1 MRMLMKSKHENFIR
15 IIDDRC
21 ILLRP
26 IDDKDGNTIKY
37 DILNYQ
43 RYEYTQD
50 QVTKIISSIQDK
62 LHSDLLSNDIKDKYP
77 NYHPRWNRK
86 YFGFCVPAT
95 FALLFL
101 INTKNLH
108 PYRGIDQEKEYHWWI
123 QDMTTGDRFDATAQQ
138 YSNKELQDVYATGK
152 PEGLYSF
159 KERPQKRFLDLM
171 QLVQPTA
178 KRYNKRSIDDLNPPP
193 EMNDFL

>member
-1 MRMLMKSKHENFIR
+1 MRMLMKSKHVNYIR

-21 ILLRP
+21 LLLRP
-26 IDDKDGNTIKY
+26 IDDNATKY

-43 RYEYTQD
+43 RYEYNSA
-50 QVTKIISSIQDK
+50 VVNELISSIQDK
-62 LHSDLLSNDIKDKYP
+62 FHSDLLSNDITNKYP
-77 NYHPRWNRK
+77 NDHPRWNRK

-101 INTKNLH
+101 IDTKNLH
-108 PYRGIDQEKEYHWWI
+108 PYQGHDQEKEYHWWL
-123 QDMTTGDRFDATAQQ
+123 QDTTTGDRIDATAQQ
-138 YSNKELQDVYATGK
+138 YSDKELQGVYATGK
-152 PEGLYSF
+152 PTGLYYAM

-178 KRYNKRSIDDLNPPP
+178 KRYITRSIDDLNPPP

>member
-1 MRMLMKSKHENFIR
+1 MKSKHENFIR

-26 IDDKDGNTIKY
+26 PDKNATNY

-43 RYEYTQD
+43 RYEYTPA
-50 QVTKIISSIQDK
+50 QVTKLISSIQDK
-62 LHSDLLSNDIKDKYP
+62 LHSRLLSNKIKEKYP
-77 NYHPRWNRK
+77 PNHPRWNRK

-101 INTKNLH
+101 IDTKNLH
-108 PYRGIDQEKEYHWWI
+108 PYRGHDQEKEYHWWL
-123 QDMTTGDRFDATAQQ
+123 QDTTTGDRIDATAEQ

-152 PEGLYSF
+152 PTGLFYSF
-159 KERPQKRFLDLM
+159 NERPQKRFLDLM

-178 KRYNKRSIDDLNPPP
+178 KRYVTNSIDDLNPPVSID
-193 EMNDFL
+193 DFL